1 MTTDWFVGNPPFQID
16 AKLRI
21 HCCCPEMLIS
31 QNQDLYAYCLRLH
44 RLAKG
49 HIKGMEPRCAVQLI
63 LNGIFKNKIINFNI
77 KPVKEMNIDI
87 EIPMGF
93 LEIHC
98 KSCDILSVKKN
109 RYVNVKLYKDKISTL
124 KFSI

>member
-1 MTTDWFVGNPPFQID
+1 
-16 AKLRI
+16 
-21 HCCCPEMLIS
+21 
-31 QNQDLYAYCLRLH
+31 
-44 RLAKG
+44 
-49 HIKGMEPRCAVQLI
+49 
-63 LNGIFKNKIINFNI
+63 
-77 KPVKEMNIDI
+77 MNIDI

-93 LEIHC
+93 LEIQC